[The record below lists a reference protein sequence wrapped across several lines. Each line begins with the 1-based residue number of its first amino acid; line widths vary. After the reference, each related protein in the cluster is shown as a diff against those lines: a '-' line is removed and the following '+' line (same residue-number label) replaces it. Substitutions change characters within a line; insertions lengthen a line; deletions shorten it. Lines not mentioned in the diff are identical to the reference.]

1 MKNFCYVYWA
11 HLKEHTDIFSEG
23 YVGFTSRTPE
33 ERLREHIQES
43 GHPNKNLTHFHRA
56 LKKYKDDIVL
66 DTVCISTEKYCLDV
80 EYRLRPKDRVGW
92 NPLEDD
98 EYKAWKSGSC
108 TGGAT
113 GSSGNSSDMNSDNK
127 A

>member
-92 NPLEDD
+92 NCVP
-98 EYKAWKSGSC
+98 
-108 TGGAT
+108 GG
-113 GSSGNSSDMNSDNK
+113 GKPPSSFGDLWTFTNSHTKLN
-127 A
+127 